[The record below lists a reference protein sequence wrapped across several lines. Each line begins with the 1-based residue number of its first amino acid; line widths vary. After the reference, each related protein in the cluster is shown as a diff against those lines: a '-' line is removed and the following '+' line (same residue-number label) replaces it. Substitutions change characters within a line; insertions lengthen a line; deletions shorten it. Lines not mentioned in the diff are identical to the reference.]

1 MSAELR
7 ALIADM
13 VGQGYIKEV
22 QHPSL
27 PLTLYNYT
35 PKAQYEK
42 VWNDATLA
50 CRGLVFDANDRVAMR
65 PFRKFFNDTEMDVVP
80 WDMPHEVT
88 AKMDG
93 SLLIVADY
101 ESEMVCATRGSFTS
115 PQAAEG
121 AAILERKYPWF
132 RPTKGITYCFEV
144 IYPENRIVV
153 DYGKTRT
160 VVLLAMFETFTGNEI
175 PLDLAP
181 QGLNIVERMPWTAYE
196 GELRKI
202 IKDNEEGYVVRF
214 ADGTRIK
221 VKGERYCELHRII
234 TGCSSRTIWE
244 YLKDGKDIEELL
256 ERTPD
261 EFNKFV
267 RGERW
272 RLEDSFESMYRLVGI
287 AVDSLQKCASR
298 KAQAEALRESEPWL
312 RASVFNA
319 LDGKDYDHIIWKAL
333 YPPHRQ
339 PFLDRVNA
347 DA

>member
-1 MSAELR
+1 MSAELKG
-7 ALIADM
+7 LIDDM
-13 VGQGYIKEV
+13 VEQGYIKAA

-50 CRGLVFDANDRVAMR
+50 CRGLVFDADGRVAMR
-65 PFRKFFNDTEMDVVP
+65 PFRKFFNDTEMDAVP
-80 WDMPHEVT
+80 WDLPHEVT

-101 ESEMVCATRGSFTS
+101 GGEVVCATRGSFTS
-115 PQAAEG
+115 PQSVEG
-121 AAILERKYPWF
+121 AAILAKKYPWF
-132 RPTKGITYCFEV
+132 RPVEGVTYCFEV

-175 PLDLAP
+175 PLSMAP
-181 QGLNIVERMPWTAYE
+181 MGLNIVERMPWTAYQ
-196 GELRKI
+196 GDLRKI

-214 ADGTRIK
+214 ANGVRIK

-267 RGERW
+267 REERTRLAGEFAFRAGQVFGATS
-272 RLEDSFESMYRLVGI
+272 RVRGLAD
-287 AVDSLQKCASR
+287 R
-298 KAQAEALRESEPWL
+298 KAQAEALKEEEPWL
-312 RASVFNA
+312 RASVFNN
-319 LDGKDYDHIIWKAL
+319 LDCKAYDHIIWKAL